1 MTDLIVIAGTDTGIG
16 KTWVTT
22 ALAAAARA
30 RGIDVRA
37 IKLVETGTRD
47 EPSPDEDGVRL
58 AVAAGQR
65 APRAALRR
73 YRLPAAAAEA
83 AEREGKILD
92 LDAALDEARAFARDA
107 ELTFVEGAG
116 GLLSPITW
124 DRTLLDVATAL
135 DARVLLVAADRLGTL
150 NHTLLTLHALEAA
163 RVPCLG
169 VVMNLLPADADDDV
183 TRGANAR
190 QLARVRPG
198 LRIVETAQP
207 GWDAPLLSR

>member
-1 MTDLIVIAGTDTGIG
+1 MADLIVVAGTDTGIG

-37 IKLVETGTRD
+37 IKLVETGTP
-47 EPSPDEDGVRL
+47 ETPSPDEDGVRL

-65 APRAALRR
+65 APVAALRR

-83 AEREGKILD
+83 AEREGKVLD
-92 LDAALDEARAFARDA
+92 LDAALDETAAFARDA
-107 ELTFVEGAG
+107 EWTLVEGAG

-124 DRTLLDVATAL
+124 ERSLLDVAKTL

-150 NHTLLTLHALEAA
+150 NHTLLTLHALETAG
-163 RVPCLG
+163 VPCVG
-169 VVMNLLPADADDDV
+169 VVMNLLPEHAGDDA

-190 QLARVRPG
+190 QLARTRPG

-207 GWDAPLLSR
+207 GWEASLLPR